1 MIKLFNLLKSS
12 GAFVIYFW
20 LTTTFVGLFFWFV
33 TPSLMNSVTKSDSEM
48 YILLNFVIWLFK
60 PVPVI
65 VFIVFLIITILIT
78 ISWLK
83 DKGSSKRK

>member
-1 MIKLFNLLKSS
+1 MSKLINLLKSS

-33 TPSLMNSVTKSDSEM
+33 TPILLNPVTKSESDM
-48 YILLNFVIWLFK
+48 YILINFVIWLLK

-65 VFIVFLIITILIT
+65 LFIVFLIITILIT

-83 DKGSSKRK
+83 SKFKK